1 MAMPARPRS
10 RSPENA
16 GAGLGPHWRKHF
28 IDALAVHSD
37 TARAAE
43 AAGVTLTRAFETRR
57 VDPDFARAWQEALS
71 EGYLHLEMEV
81 VRRLREGDF
90 MTADGV
96 KYDFASAIRLLA
108 VQRDSNANGA
118 GRERD
123 VSAAEVRASIDR
135 KIEDIRR
142 RLARQKAAEERQ
154 PG

>member
-1 MAMPARPRS
+1 MAVPARPRPG
-10 RSPENA
+10 SPKSSVP
-16 GAGLGPHWRKHF
+16 GPGFHWRKHF

-43 AAGVTLTRAFETRR
+43 AAGVSLTRAFETLRA
-57 VDPDFARAWQEALS
+57 DPDFSRAWQEALS

-90 MTADGV
+90 MTADGL

-108 VQRDSNANGA
+108 VQRDSNASAA

-123 VSAAEVRASIDR
+123 VTAAEVRASIDR

-142 RLARQKAAEERQ
+142 RLARQKAAAEGQ
-154 PG
+154 PE